1 MTKILPRA
9 AFVLSVGVLGFA
21 YGFAAEAWNLFPR
34 AHVEQAWRQAR
45 ALYVSSSRHF
55 LSDKVYDRSGV
66 RIADSANVQPGL
78 TLLTSWWK
86 KDGGWGMKAKLIDRE
101 GTSVHEWDVAGDSL
115 FPDPAK
121 DQPYIH
127 GSHLFPD
134 GGLLLNVEYAGTV
147 RLDACG
153 TVEWTLSAGNHHSI
167 EQAVDGSFWISGLKD
182 GRQRGSDAYPDGYP
196 GLDLVFV
203 DELQRVSPRGEVL
216 DTLNVIDLLYDNDLQ
231 RHFIKTGQTRGDV
244 THLNDVEPLSPAM
257 VDEYPLFE
265 AGDLVVS
272 LRNIDLVFVVD
283 PDTRKIKWHASD
295 PFHAQHDP
303 DFVGDG
309 WIGVFDNARD
319 FRGGQMLGGSRIVM
333 LQPHTGRD
341 SVRFPTEQS
350 ERFYT
355 PAGGKWQELDNGN
368 LLLTEARAGRV
379 VEVAPDGHT
388 VWEWIK
394 APTGRG
400 KVAEVLEGTRYN
412 LTEKEVNDWSCAPAD
427 SVRSSS

>member
-9 AFVLSVGVLGFA
+9 AFVLSVGVLGFV
-21 YGFAAEAWNLFPR
+21 YGLAVEAWNLFPR
-34 AHVEQAWRQAR
+34 AHLEQAWRQAR

-66 RIADSANVQPGL
+66 RVADSSNVQPGL
-78 TLLTSWWK
+78 TLVTSWWEEEG
-86 KDGGWGMKAKLIDRE
+86 DWDMKAKLIDQA
-101 GTSVHEWDVAGDSL
+101 GTTVHEWDVAGDSL

-134 GGLLLNVEYAGTV
+134 GDLLLNVEYAATV

-167 EQAVDGSFWISGLKD
+167 EQAADGSFWISGLAD
-182 GRQRGSDAYPDGYP
+182 GRRRGSDAYPEGYP
-196 GLDLVFV
+196 GLDLAFA
-203 DELQRVSPRGEVL
+203 DQLLRVSPEGEVR

-257 VDEYPLFE
+257 ADEYPLFK

-272 LRNIDLVFVVD
+272 LRNVDLVFVVD

-319 FRGGQMLGGSRIVM
+319 FGGGEVLGGSRIVG
-333 LQPHTGRD
+333 LQPHTGTLEEWY
-341 SVRFPTEQS
+341 PTKQS
-350 ERFYT
+350 DRFYT
-355 PAGGKWQELDNGN
+355 PAGGKWQELENGN
-368 LLLTEARAGRV
+368 MLLVEARAGRV
-379 VEVAPDGHT
+379 VEVDSGGRT
-388 VWEWIK
+388 VWEWVKESHDGIS
-394 APTGRG
+394 
-400 KVAEVLEGTRYN
+400 VAEVLGGTRVD
-412 LTEKEVNDWSCAPAD
+412 LTREEVNGWPCSPNESD
-427 SVRSSS
+427 SN

>member
-1 MTKILPRA
+1 
-9 AFVLSVGVLGFA
+9 
-21 YGFAAEAWNLFPR
+21 
-34 AHVEQAWRQAR
+34 
-45 ALYVSSSRHF
+45 
-55 LSDKVYDRSGV
+55 
-66 RIADSANVQPGL
+66 
-78 TLLTSWWK
+78 
-86 KDGGWGMKAKLIDRE
+86 MKAKLIDRE

-257 VDEYPLFE
+257 ADEYPLFE

-309 WIGVFDNARD
+309 WIGVLDNARD
-319 FRGGQMLGGSRIVM
+319 FRGGKMLGGSRIVG
-333 LQPHTGRD
+333 LQPHTGTLEEWY
-341 SVRFPTEQS
+341 PTKQS
-350 ERFYT
+350 DRFYT
-355 PAGGKWQELDNGN
+355 PAGGKWQELENGN
-368 LLLTEARAGRV
+368 MLLVEARAGRV
-379 VEVAPDGHT
+379 VEVDSGGRT
-388 VWEWIK
+388 VWEWVK
-394 APTGRG
+394 ESHDGTS
-400 KVAEVLEGTRYN
+400 VAEVLGGTRVD
-412 LTEKEVNDWSCAPAD
+412 LTREEVNGWPCSPNESD
-427 SVRSSS
+427 SN